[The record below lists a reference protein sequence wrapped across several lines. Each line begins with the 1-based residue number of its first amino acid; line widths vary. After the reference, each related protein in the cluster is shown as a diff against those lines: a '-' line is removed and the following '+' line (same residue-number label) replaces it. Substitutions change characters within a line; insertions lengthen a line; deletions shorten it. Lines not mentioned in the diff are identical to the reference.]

1 MIALLRHVARLIIK
15 LLLALLL
22 LFGVSAAG
30 LWWANHSAKQQAVA
44 ACRQLGVGSPFTGQP
59 ADGWQPMLGGHSR
72 MWGAGYEE
80 AYQCEVTVDERG
92 AVVRVQVTGPYEGQT
107 VPLD

>member
-22 LFGVSAAG
+22 LFGVGAAG
-30 LWWANHSAKQQAVA
+30 LWWANHSAKQQAVV
-44 ACRQLGVGSPFTGQP
+44 ACRQLGVGSLFTGQP
-59 ADGWQPMLGGHSR
+59 ADGWQPLLGGHRR

-92 AVVRVQVTGPYEGQT
+92 AVLRVQVTGPYEGQT

>member
-1 MIALLRHVARLIIK
+1 MIALLRHVACLIFK

-44 ACRQLGVGSPFTGQP
+44 ACRQLDVGSLFTGQP
-59 ADGWQPMLGGHSR
+59 ADGWQPMLGGHRR
-72 MWGAGYEE
+72 MWGSGYEE
-80 AYQCEVTVDERG
+80 ADACVRHLPVRG
-92 AVVRVQVTGPYEGQT
+92 DGG
-107 VPLD
+107 